1 MRRMKM
7 NTIHLK
13 DTAEVEVEIDRSK
26 TLGFF
31 ALKREK
37 ELKFS
42 RSQRGYEKSGYRSSN
57 QDQVANDADFFDL
70 K

>member
-13 DTAEVEVEIDRSK
+13 DTAEVEIDRSK

-57 QDQVANDADFFDL
+57 QDQVANNADFFDL